1 MSGGEVPQT
10 PLDPIA
16 SDSISHSTTHDE
28 ANAGPIL
35 DIALLQLA
43 LIKMPLIKMPLIKMH
58 SMDYQR
64 GSTHAD
70 PSPGCLPEVLGAPHS
85 QRSRQH
91 RVDRPALRRTGGRGP
106 YDAGPK

>member
-16 SDSISHSTTHDE
+16 SDSISHSTAHDK
-28 ANAGPIL
+28 ANAGPIIDL
-35 DIALLQLA
+35 PLLQ
-43 LIKMPLIKMPLIKMH
+43 MPLIKMPLIKMH

-64 GSTHAD
+64 GATHAD
-70 PSPGCLPEVLGAPHS
+70 PSPGCLPEVHGAPHS

-91 RVDRPALRRTGGRGP
+91 RVDRPALIRRTGGRGP
-106 YDAGPK
+106 YDAGPR

>member
-16 SDSISHSTTHDE
+16 SDSISHSTTHDK
-28 ANAGPIL
+28 ANAGPIIDL
-35 DIALLQLA
+35 P
-43 LIKMPLIKMPLIKMH
+43 LIQMPLIKMPLIKMH

-91 RVDRPALRRTGGRGP
+91 RVDRPALRRRGGRGP

>member
-35 DIALLQLA
+35 DIPLLQLA
-43 LIKMPLIKMPLIKMH
+43 LIKMPLIKMH

-85 QRSRQH
+85 
-91 RVDRPALRRTGGRGP
+91 
-106 YDAGPK
+106 

>member
-10 PLDPIA
+10 PLDAIT
-16 SDSISHSTTHDE
+16 SDSISHSTTHDK
-28 ANAGPIL
+28 ANAGPIIDL
-35 DIALLQLA
+35 PLIQMS
-43 LIKMPLIKMPLIKMH
+43 LIKRSLIKRR
-58 SMDYQR
+58 SVDYQR

-70 PSPGCLPEVLGAPHS
+70 SSPGCLPEVLGTPHS

>member
-35 DIALLQLA
+35 DIPLLQLA
-43 LIKMPLIKMPLIKMH
+43 LIKMPLIKMH

-64 GSTHAD
+64 GSTHVD

-85 QRSRQH
+85 
-91 RVDRPALRRTGGRGP
+91 
-106 YDAGPK
+106 

>member
-35 DIALLQLA
+35 DIPLLQLA
-43 LIKMPLIKMPLIKMH
+43 LIKMPLIKMH

-64 GSTHAD
+64 GSTHVD
-70 PSPGCLPEVLGAPHS
+70 PSPGCLPEVLGTPHS
-85 QRSRQH
+85 
-91 RVDRPALRRTGGRGP
+91 
-106 YDAGPK
+106 

>member
-1 MSGGEVPQT
+1 MSCGEVPQT

-16 SDSISHSTTHDE
+16 SDSISHSTAHDK
-28 ANAGPIL
+28 ANAGPIIDL
-35 DIALLQLA
+35 PLLQTV
-43 LIKMPLIKMPLIKMH
+43 LIKMPLIKMH

>member
-10 PLDPIA
+10 PLDAIT
-16 SDSISHSTTHDE
+16 SDSISHSTTHDK
-28 ANAGPIL
+28 ANAGLIIDLP
-35 DIALLQLA
+35 LLQMA
-43 LIKMPLIKMPLIKMH
+43 PIKMPLIKMH
-58 SMDYQR
+58 SVDYQR

-70 PSPGCLPEVLGAPHS
+70 PSPGCLPEVLGTPHS

-91 RVDRPALRRTGGRGP
+91 RVDRPALRRTAGRGP

>member
-1 MSGGEVPQT
+1 MSGGEVPQA
-10 PLDPIA
+10 PLDTIT
-16 SDSISHSTTHDE
+16 SDSISHSTAHDK
-28 ANAGPIL
+28 ANAVPIIDL
-35 DIALLQLA
+35 PLFQMPLV
-43 LIKMPLIKMPLIKMH
+43 KTPLIKMR
-58 SMDYQR
+58 SVDYQR

>member
-35 DIALLQLA
+35 DIPLLQLA
-43 LIKMPLIKMPLIKMH
+43 LIKMH
-58 SMDYQR
+58 SLDYQR